1 MSSHLITAHGGALV
15 DLMVSPARAAEIK
28 AQAKQMP
35 SWSLKPRQIA
45 DLELLVSGAF
55 SPLAGFLR
63 RSDYESVVREMRLA
77 DGTLWPLPVILDVPE
92 EFARSL
98 KVGQPLAL
106 RDVEG
111 VIVAVLHVEETW
123 PLDLPAQAQALCAST
138 DTGQPGPRHILRE
151 TGAWAV
157 GGRVEGSERPH
168 HYDFAELR
176 LTPAALREHFATLGW
191 NRVAAFHTGE
201 VMHRAEQQLTLAAG
215 RELEADLLIQ
225 LGVATSAYWETSH
238 YSRIRCLESV
248 VGTYPHGTAQL
259 NLLPLAPRE
268 TGARD
273 LLLNAIVAQNCGA
286 THFIVRGGA
295 AGASDPALTRAAT
308 ELKIQLARVPE
319 RAYVEERA
327 AFLPLNGLPA
337 GAQAR
342 TIGPEELG
350 SRLAWG
356 REVAPWF
363 SFPEVIQELRRAY
376 PPRAQQGFTV
386 FFTGLPSSGKSTLA
400 NVLLVRLLELGGR
413 PVTLL
418 DGDIVR
424 KNLSSELG
432 FSREHRDLNIRR
444 IGFVAS
450 EITKNGGIAIC
461 APIAPFDAV
470 RKEVRAMIAPLGG
483 FLLAHVATPVSV
495 CETRDRKGLYA
506 KARAGIIK
514 EFTGISDPYEE
525 PRDADIVIDTSEL
538 SPEECVQAILLHLE
552 KEGYVGTSD
561 SSTASA

>member
-1 MSSHLITAHGGALV
+1 MSSHLIPAHGDSLV
-15 DLMVSPARAAEIK
+15 DLMVDAKRATEIK

-45 DLELLVSGAF
+45 DVELMLCGAF
-55 SPLAGFLR
+55 SPLTGFLTR
-63 RSDYESVVREMRLA
+63 ADYDSVLGKMQLA
-77 DGTLWPLPVILDVPE
+77 NGTLWPLPVILDVPE
-92 EFARSL
+92 EVARTL
-98 KVGQPLAL
+98 KTGQPLAL

-111 VIVAVLHVEETW
+111 VIVAILHVEETW
-123 PLDLPAQAQALCAST
+123 PLDLNAQAQALCGST
-138 DTGQPGPRHILRE
+138 DVAQPGPRRVLRE
-151 TGAWAV
+151 TAGWAI
-157 GGRVEGSERPH
+157 GGRIEGLERPH

-176 LTPAALREHFATLGW
+176 LTPAALREHFAKLGW
-191 NRVAAFHTGE
+191 SRVAAYHTGD

-215 RELEADLLIQ
+215 RELEADLLLQ

-238 YSRIRCLESV
+238 YSRIRGLQAV
-248 VGTYPHGTAQL
+248 VRTFPHGTAHL
-259 NLLPLAPRE
+259 NLLSLAPRD
-268 TGARD
+268 TGRRD
-273 LLLNAIVAQNCGA
+273 LLLNAIVAQNCGCS
-286 THFIVRGGA
+286 HFIV
-295 AGASDPALTRAAT
+295 PRAAT
-308 ELKIQLARVPE
+308 DAADPTLAQAAAQLKIQLSHVAERV
-319 RAYVEERA
+319 YVEERA
-327 AFLPLNGLPA
+327 AYLAADAVPA
-337 GAQAR
+337 GTQAR
-342 TIGPEELG
+342 TMGADELR

-356 REVAPWF
+356 REIAPWF
-363 SFPEVIQELRRAY
+363 SFPEVIQELRLTY

-400 NVLLVRLLELGGR
+400 NVLLVKLLELGGR

-470 RKEVRAMIAPLGG
+470 RKEVRTMIAPLGG
-483 FLLAHVATPVSV
+483 FLLVHVATPVSV

-525 PRDADIVIDTSEL
+525 PGDADIVIDTTES
-538 SPEECVQAILLHLE
+538 SPEECVQAVLLHLE
-552 KEGYVGTSD
+552 KEGYVGPSN
-561 SSTASA
+561 SSAAGA